1 MTKRGNFKAALFVAW
16 RHLFSKKKHNIVNII
31 SIISVIG
38 VMAGTVALI
47 VILSVFNGME
57 DLVVHSFN
65 SFNPDIK
72 ITLQEG
78 KSFEI
83 DSFPTDK
90 IAQIPTVVAVEEVV
104 SDLVLMEYD
113 NKQQL
118 IELKGVSETYAAHSG
133 FDTLLIDGTFAL
145 TDTADEC
152 VIEYGVMG
160 EIAAGIVQL
169 NLKGDQMVK
178 LYYPKRLRK
187 NLGNPANAFNKQYLS
202 VAGVF
207 SSQTE
212 YDSKYLLCS
221 MDFAR
226 ELMNYEN
233 EVTSIEVY
241 VSDNQNIGTTQKEI
255 QAILGDQFVV
265 KNHYQQEELLFKTM
279 KTEKV
284 IIFTILAFI
293 LFIAAFNIIGTLGM
307 IIIEKKEDITLL
319 HFLGATPGFIQ
330 RIFMIE
336 GMMISFIGGII
347 GMILG
352 VIICGIQQTF
362 HIITLGDNYIID
374 YYPIKMMGHDF
385 IIIFITII
393 LTSLIVSYLP
403 IRYLKLKNRI

>member
-118 IELKGVSETYAAHSG
+118 IELKGVSETYATHSG

>member
-1 MTKRGNFKAALFVAW
+1 MTKRGNFRAALFIAW

-47 VILSVFNGME
+47 IILSVFNGME
-57 DLVVHSFN
+57 DLVVRSFN

-72 ITLQEG
+72 ITLKEG
-78 KSFEI
+78 KSFET
-83 DSFPTDK
+83 DSFPK
-90 IAQIPTVVAVEEVV
+90 EQIAQLPAVVAVEEVV

-118 IELKGVSETYAAHSG
+118 IELKGISETYAPNSG

-145 TDTADEC
+145 TDTTDGC

-221 MDFAR
+221 IDFAR

-233 EVTSIEVY
+233 EVTSIEIY
-241 VSDNQNIGTTQKEI
+241 TANGQNIETVQKEI
-255 QAILGDQFVV
+255 QAILGDRFVV

-307 IIIEKKEDITLL
+307 IIIEKKEDISLL
-319 HFLGATPGFIQ
+319 HFLGATPAFIQ

-336 GMMISFIGGII
+336 GMMISFIGGVI
-347 GMILG
+347 GMVLG
-352 VIICGIQQTF
+352 IVICGIQQTF
-362 HIITLGDNYIID
+362 HLITLGENYIID

-385 IIIFITII
+385 LIIFITLI

-403 IRYLKLKNRI
+403 IRYLRLKNRI